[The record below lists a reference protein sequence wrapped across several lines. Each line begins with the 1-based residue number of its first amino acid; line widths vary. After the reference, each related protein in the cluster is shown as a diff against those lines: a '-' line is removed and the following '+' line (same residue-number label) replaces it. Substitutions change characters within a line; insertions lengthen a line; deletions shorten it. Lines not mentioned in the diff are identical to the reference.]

1 VLLNREM
8 RFERDFVR
16 AGGLLL
22 AAEDPSGNVGNLA
35 GFGDQR
41 ELELLVEAGFTPL
54 EAIHIATAPF
64 ISPPRTAPHFSEN
77 RIALARSRLLTESQD
92 DAAPIAVART
102 LRENRSS
109 SVGALGRHTLLLVVT
124 MLPIVLLAKQLV
136 EIN

>member
-1 VLLNREM
+1 M

-22 AAEDPSGNVGNLA
+22 AGEDPSGNGGNLA

-41 ELELLVEAGFTPL
+41 ELELLVEAGL
-54 EAIHIATAPF
+54 HRSKPF
-64 ISPPRTAPHFSEN
+64 ISPPRTAPHFLEN